1 MPEPK
6 KKPVEHQPHGR
17 RDRDSANDR
26 PHKRGEYT
34 AGADGDRDVDA
45 SAAEE
50 AETFKPDKNGWGGC
64 VRERQAVACP
74 STVQYYLTCLLKKA
88 TVRSHDSLA
97 DAASYRGVV
106 SLLKPCCVPA

>member
-1 MPEPK
+1 LSISDIAKQTHGQQFAAGCQEAFMPEMK

-50 AETFKPDKNGWGGC
+50 AETFKPDKNGSGW
-64 VRERQAVACP
+64 
-74 STVQYYLTCLLKKA
+74 
-88 TVRSHDSLA
+88 
-97 DAASYRGVV
+97 
-106 SLLKPCCVPA
+106 